1 MKILWCTWKDRK
13 HPASGGAEVVN
24 EEIAK
29 RLVRDG
35 HEVIFLVG
43 GFKGKGEHG
52 DEVCLP
58 EETIDGYKVVRLG
71 NRWSVYWKAYRYY
84 KKNLRGWADLVID
97 EVNTM
102 PFFCKFYVREKNIL
116 FVHQLCREIWFY
128 EMAFPLNV
136 LGYALE
142 PIYLWLLRDRKVIT
156 VSESTKSDLLRYGF
170 KSGNVSI
177 VSEGIEI
184 EPVADL
190 AAAASASQPPQKYEH
205 PTILAFG
212 SVRAMKRTMHIVKA
226 FEIAKAQVPDLELV
240 LAGSADGRYGAN
252 VLAHIKNSR
261 YASSVKCLGRVSK
274 EKKIEL
280 MQRSRLIAAAS
291 VKEGWGL
298 IVTEAAS
305 QGTPAVVYNVDGL
318 RDSVKDGETG
328 IICGANTP
336 ENMAENIVKL
346 LENKE
351 EYARL
356 RRAGWEWSKEINFE
370 NSYRQFIEKI
380 NG

>member
-1 MKILWCTWKDRK
+1 MKILWCTWKDRT

-29 RLVRDG
+29 RLARDG

-43 GFKGKGEHG
+43 GFKG
-52 DEVCLP
+52 CTS
-58 EETIDGYKVVRLG
+58 EEIVDGYKVVRLG

-84 KKNLRGWADLVID
+84 RQNLRGWADLVID

-136 LGYALE
+136 LGYVLE

-170 KSGNVSI
+170 KPGNVSI

-190 AAAASASQPPQKYEH
+190 AAAWAPQKYEH
-205 PTILAFG
+205 PTILALG
-212 SVRAMKRTMHIVKA
+212 SIRAMKRTAHIVRA
-226 FEIAKAQVPDLELV
+226 FEIAKASVPDLELV
-240 LAGSADGRYGAN
+240 LAGSAEGRYGAKI
-252 VLAHIKNSR
+252 LAHIKNSR
-261 YASSVKCLGRVSK
+261 YASSVKYLGKVSK

-280 MQRSRLIAAAS
+280 MQRSQLIAAAS

-318 RDSVKDGETG
+318 RDSVRNGKTG
-328 IICGANTP
+328 IVCEANTP

-346 LENKE
+346 LSDCAMYE
-351 EYARL
+351 RL
-356 RRAGWEWSKEINFE
+356 RRAGWEWSKEIDFE
-370 NSYRQFIEKI
+370 KSYKDFIGAIKK
-380 NG
+380 

>member
-1 MKILWCTWKDRK
+1 MKILWLTWKDRK
-13 HPASGGAEVVN
+13 NPASGGAEVVN

-29 RLVRDG
+29 RLARDG

-43 GFKGKGEHG
+43 GFNG
-52 DEVCLP
+52 CLP
-58 EETIDGYKVVRLG
+58 EETIDGYKVVRIG

-84 KKNLRGWADLVID
+84 KTHLRGWADLTID

-136 LGYALE
+136 LGYMLE
-142 PIYLWLLRDRKVIT
+142 PIYLWLLRERNVIT
-156 VSESTKSDLLRYGF
+156 VSESTKNDLLRYGF
-170 KSGNVSI
+170 KPGNVSI

-184 EPVADL
+184 ASVADL
-190 AAAASASQPPQKYEH
+190 AAPPAPALASASRAPQKYEH

-212 SVRAMKRTMHIVKA
+212 SIRAMKRTAHIVRA
-226 FEIAKAQVPDLELV
+226 FEIAKASVPDLELV
-240 LAGSADGRYGAN
+240 LAGSAEGRYGAKI
-252 VLAHIKNSR
+252 LAHIKNSR
-261 YASSVKCLGRVSK
+261 YASSIKYVGTVSK
-274 EKKIEL
+274 EEKIAL
-280 MQRSRLIAAAS
+280 MQRSQLIAAAS

-298 IVTEAAS
+298 TVTEAAS

-318 RDSVKDGETG
+318 RDSVRDGKTG
-328 IICGANTP
+328 IVCKANTP
-336 ENMAENIVKL
+336 ENMAENLVKL

>member
-43 GFKGKGEHG
+43 GFKG
-52 DEVCLP
+52 CLP

-71 NRWSVYWKAYRYY
+71 TRWSVYWKAYRYY
-84 KKNLRGWADLVID
+84 QKNLRGWADLVID

-102 PFFCKFYVREKNIL
+102 PFFCKFYVKEKNIL

-128 EMAFPLNV
+128 EMAFPLNAI
-136 LGYALE
+136 GYLLE
-142 PIYLWLLRDRKVIT
+142 PLYLRMLSDRKTIT
-156 VSESTKSDLLRYGF
+156 VSDSTKRDLARHGF
-170 KSGNVSI
+170 KPGRVSI
-177 VSEGIEI
+177 ISEGLEI

-190 AAAASASQPPQKYEH
+190 AMGARALQKYEH
-205 PTILAFG
+205 PTVLAFG

-226 FEIAKAQVPDLELV
+226 FEIAKAKVPDLQLV
-240 LAGSADGRYGAN
+240 VAGNASGRYGAN
-252 VLAHIKNSR
+252 VLAHIKNFR
-261 YASSVKCLGRVSK
+261 YVSSVTCLGKVSK

-298 IVTEAAS
+298 TVTEAAS

-318 RDSVKDGETG
+318 RDSVKNGETG
-328 IICGANTP
+328 IVCEANTP

-351 EYARL
+351 EYERL
-356 RRAGWEWSKEINFE
+356 RSAGWEWSKEINFE

>member
-1 MKILWCTWKDRK
+1 MKILWCTWKDRM
-13 HPASGGAEVVN
+13 HPASGGAEMVN

-43 GFKGKGEHG
+43 GFKG
-52 DEVCLP
+52 CLP
-58 EETIDGYKVVRLG
+58 EEMIDGYKVVRLG

-102 PFFCKFYVREKNIL
+102 PFFCKLYVREKNIL

-142 PIYLWLLRDRKVIT
+142 PIYLWLLRDRNVIT
-156 VSESTKSDLLRYGF
+156 ISESTKSDLLRYGF
-170 KSGNVSI
+170 KPGGVSI

-184 EPVADL
+184 EPVAEL
-190 AAAASASQPPQKYEH
+190 AAAASALASSAQASQKYEH

-212 SVRAMKRTMHIVKA
+212 SIRAMKRTMHIVKA
-226 FEIAKAQVPDLELV
+226 FEIAKAQVPDLDLV

-252 VLAHIKNSR
+252 VLAHIKKSR
-261 YASSVKCLGRVSK
+261 YASSVKCLGKVSK
-274 EKKIEL
+274 EEKIEL
-280 MQRSRLIAAAS
+280 MQRSQLIAAAS
-291 VKEGWGL
+291 AKEGWGL
-298 IVTEAAS
+298 TVTEAAS

-328 IICGANTP
+328 IVCEANTP

-356 RRAGWEWSKEINFE
+356 RRAGWEWSKEVNFE
-370 NSYRQFIEKI
+370 NSYQQFMEVL
-380 NG
+380 NYV